1 MIIILSGDGDV
12 STDFVVEYL
21 ARLQHKFIRINSYD
35 LLNDKLCISSKNG
48 KTELI
53 LAGQLIDIDEVGAVW
68 YRKFGFF
75 YKSEQYKKLTK
86 IFNIDIANNISKEF
100 TSVLETIV
108 QILFDKNWLTHPST
122 IGINKFDVIRQAQR
136 LEIDTP
142 DSYLTNSKN
151 YLQEILPTD
160 EFITKSIRDPW
171 IIRSGTK
178 SIKRPYSMF
187 TSILDQDEIHQI
199 SAEFFPSLVQRK
211 IDKEF
216 ELRVFYLA
224 GIFYS
229 MAIFSQLDSQTSID
243 FRRYNWQ
250 KPNRRTPYNLPFEL
264 KVKLKKLMRHYGF
277 NCCSIDIIKGQD
289 GKYYLL
295 EINPTGQ
302 FGMVDF
308 PCNYGLHMKVAQHLI
323 YLDQKYHEKSKKTIS
338 TPDI

>member
-21 ARLQHKFIRINSYD
+21 SNLQYDFIRINSYE
-35 LLNDKLCISSKNG
+35 LLNEKLCISSRNN

-53 LAGQLIDIDEVGAVW
+53 FSGQVIDLDEVGAVW

-75 YKSEQYKKLTK
+75 YKSEQYKKLTAL
-86 IFNIDIANNISKEF
+86 FNMEVANNISKEF

-108 QILFDKNWLTHPST
+108 KIFSDKNWITHPST
-122 IGINKFDVIRQAQR
+122 IGINKFDVIREAQR
-136 LEIDTP
+136 LDIDTP
-142 DSYLTNSKN
+142 DSYLINSKD
-151 YLQEILPTD
+151 YLLDIVSND
-160 EFITKSIRDPW
+160 ECIAKSIRDPW

-187 TSILDQDEIHQI
+187 TSILDQQEIEHI
-199 SAEFFPSLVQRK
+199 SSHFFPSLVQNK
-211 IDKEF
+211 IDKDF
-216 ELRVFYLA
+216 EIRAFYLA
-224 GIFYS
+224 GKFYS
-229 MAIFSQLDSQTSID
+229 MAIFSQLDSQTSVD
-243 FRRYNWQ
+243 FRRYNWT
-250 KPNRRTPYNLPFEL
+250 KPNRRTPYELPLEL
-264 KVKLKKLMRHYGF
+264 AGKLKKLMRHYGF
-277 NCCSIDIIKGQD
+277 NCCSIDIIKGKD

-323 YLDQKYHEKSKKTIS
+323 YLDRKYHEKKNKTVS
-338 TPDI
+338 ATYK